1 MAVKIESQEKSK
13 VVMEITVDAAEISAV
28 YTRVAKKL
36 AGQINVPGFRKGKAP
51 KHIIKRYVDKEYLD
65 NEVFEQVVRPALV
78 DAYQETGIFPVSTP
92 KVDVVQLEDGK
103 ELIFKATVEVKP
115 EVELGQ
121 YTGLNIE
128 KKSAEVT
135 DEQVDQELERRQNLH
150 AELVPVEDGEVK
162 EQDIVNIDFEGFKD
176 GEPFEGGKA
185 EGHDLTI
192 GSGSFIPGFEEQL
205 IGAKAG
211 QELEINVRFPDDYH
225 SDDLAGKDA
234 MFKVK
239 IDSIKRKRLLP
250 LDDEFAKDISEF
262 DTLAELKEDIK
273 QRMLEA
279 EEIRLANELKNEV
292 LKKVVDNASVELPEG
307 MVEERIEYMIQDLQR
322 NFAYQGIP
330 REEFQKYVDT
340 HKLELHENYRVQA
353 TEAIK
358 TELVL
363 EQIAKQ
369 ENITITDEDV
379 EQEME
384 KLANQYGRDVADLKA
399 ALAASGELEL
409 FKAGLINDRTVDFL
423 VEKNTSEKQETE
435 TASENT
441 VTEE

>member
-1 MAVKIESQEKSK
+1 
-13 VVMEITVDAAEISAV
+13 
-28 YTRVAKKL
+28 
-36 AGQINVPGFRKGKAP
+36 
-51 KHIIKRYVDKEYLD
+51 
-65 NEVFEQVVRPALV
+65 
-78 DAYQETGIFPVSTP
+78 
-92 KVDVVQLEDGK
+92 
-103 ELIFKATVEVKP
+103 
-115 EVELGQ
+115 
-121 YTGLNIE
+121 
-128 KKSAEVT
+128 
-135 DEQVDQELERRQNLH
+135 
-150 AELVPVEDGEVK
+150 
-162 EQDIVNIDFEGFKD
+162 
-176 GEPFEGGKA
+176 
-185 EGHDLTI
+185 
-192 GSGSFIPGFEEQL
+192 
-205 IGAKAG
+205 
-211 QELEINVRFPDDYH
+211 
-225 SDDLAGKDA
+225 
-234 MFKVK
+234 
-239 IDSIKRKRLLP
+239 
-250 LDDEFAKDISEF
+250 
-262 DTLAELKEDIK
+262 AELKEDIK